1 MSIIAQLALTS
12 WFAVAVIVFSEFRG
26 SRGIVIC
33 MVLGWL
39 TLPCAE
45 LNVPVLPNISKA
57 AVTALGTM
65 LAVIILEPRMFLR
78 LRPHWID
85 IPIIVYCL
93 CGIPTAL
100 SNGLGVREGVSCV
113 IEAVYLWGFP
123 YLLGRA
129 ACRSLADIRFIALS
143 IVVGAIGYV
152 APCFVE
158 MRLSPHLHVWLYGF
172 RPLNWNAEKLGGY
185 RPSVFMYDGL
195 ELGFWMAVAAMSAYW
210 LWRAQAIKKIWV
222 MPMSFWVVVLMVTSV
237 LCRSTGATLLT
248 IGGIIVLE
256 MTRRFRSSW
265 PFVMLTMTVFVY
277 MGLRINDVPFDFT
290 SQLAAKFSAERA
302 QSLQFRLDNED
313 ILIDKAMQRPLLGWG
328 RFGRNRVY
336 NEEGRDISITDGLW
350 VLLLGI
356 FGFVGLGAFFGA
368 FLIPSVAL
376 IVRLRKLRIPSAFAG
391 APQVIA
397 MIMILYMLDSLLNG
411 MENVV
416 YPLCAGA
423 LSSLMT
429 VSSARIRREV
439 IDSQSPAIG
448 KPQKRQIRKLS
459 PGHIIE
465 LTRPSTLVS

>member
-12 WFAVAVIVFSEFRG
+12 WFGVAVIIFSEFRG
-26 SRGIVIC
+26 SRGIFIC
-33 MVLGWL
+33 MILGWL

-57 AVTALGTM
+57 SVTALGTIF
-65 LAVIILEPRMFLR
+65 AVMILEPRLILR

-85 IPIIVYCL
+85 IPIFIYCI

-113 IEAVYLWGFP
+113 IEACFLWGAP

-129 ACRSLADIRFIALS
+129 ACRSLADLRFAALS
-143 IVVGAIGYV
+143 IAVGAIAYV
-152 APCFVE
+152 LPCFIE

-172 RPLNWNAEKLGGY
+172 RPLSWNAEKLGGY

-195 ELGFWMAVAAMSAYW
+195 ELGFWMAVGALSAYW
-210 LWRAQAIKKIWV
+210 LWRTKAIKKIWV
-222 MPMSFWVVVLMVTSV
+222 LPMSFWVVVLMVTSV

-248 IGGIIVLE
+248 IGGIVVLE
-256 MTRRFRSSW
+256 MTRRLRSSW
-265 PFVMLTMTVFVY
+265 PFVLLTMSIFIY
-277 MGLRINDVPFDFT
+277 MGLRINDVPFDFA
-290 SQLAAKFSAERA
+290 SELAAKFSAERA

-336 NEEGRDISITDGLW
+336 NDEGRDISITDGLW
-350 VLLLGI
+350 VLLLGV
-356 FGFVGLGAFFGA
+356 FGVVGLGAFLGA

-376 IVRLRKLRIPSAFAG
+376 IVRLRKLRIPSALAG

-439 IDSQSPAIG
+439 SASQAPAIG
-448 KPQKRQIRKLS
+448 KPQKLQIRKLS
-459 PGHIIE
+459 PGHITE